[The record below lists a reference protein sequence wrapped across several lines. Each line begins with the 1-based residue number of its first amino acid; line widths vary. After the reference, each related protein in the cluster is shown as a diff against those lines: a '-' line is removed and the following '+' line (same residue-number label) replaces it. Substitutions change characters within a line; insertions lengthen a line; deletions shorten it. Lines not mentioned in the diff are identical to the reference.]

1 MRTEEQSQKKKDIKK
16 ENQMGNSMKNLLG
29 QSISILTRCALIA
42 VCLSALQSVAAQE
55 RSYVNPSSPGGSG
68 SPFSGAVLT
77 DDTLYI
83 SGMLGLEN
91 GEVPAEPAEEA
102 RNVLD
107 SIKGTLEEAGM
118 TMDDL
123 VYVQIFAPTSA
134 ITPVLTKCIGRI
146 LHRSFPPGPLSVPA
160 RCCSMPDLKF
170 RRSR

>member
-1 MRTEEQSQKKKDIKK
+1 
-16 ENQMGNSMKNLLG
+16 MGNSMKKLFG
-29 QSISILTRCALIA
+29 QSISILTRCALVV
-42 VCLSALQSVAAQE
+42 VCLSAFQSVAAQE

-91 GEVPAEPAEEA
+91 GEVPAAPADEA

-107 SIKGTLEEAGM
+107 AIKGTLEEAGM

-123 VYVQIFAPTSA
+123 VYVQIFCSDVSHYA
-134 ITPVLTKCIGRI
+134 
-146 LHRSFPPGPLSVPA
+146 SFNEVYRTYFTQEFPA
-160 RCCSMPDLKF
+160 RAFVGAGTLLFDARFEIQAIAVKRL
-170 RRSR
+170 